1 MALTGDLR
9 SFNFVDIF
17 QIIGKDRK
25 SGILFV
31 EWKDLICAYYVKE
44 GEIIFA
50 RPIDKVYRVYADKD
64 FDLLLSKLRMSAES
78 LPKTIERFLISRL
91 DMKEGIF
98 SFTPGFIKYGGEYP
112 VVYPIEELIVLASRN
127 LTPEEVERKISD
139 ELLLFERVPG
149 KEEVLQ
155 KAKLN
160 QIERNILS
168 LVDGERTVLQ
178 IRQTVN
184 QDSLL
189 VDRALYALLALGL
202 IRRKKKEVKQKQ
214 APITLELLAKII
226 ERIRS
231 L

>member
-9 SFNFVDIF
+9 NFNFVDIF
-17 QIIGKDRK
+17 QVIVRDRK

-31 EWKDLICAYYVKE
+31 EWKDLTCAYYVKD

-50 RPIDKVYRVYADKD
+50 RPIDKVYRVYTDKD
-64 FDLLLSKLRMSAES
+64 FDLLLSKLRMNAEI

-91 DMKEGIF
+91 NMKEGIF
-98 SFTPGFIKYGGEYP
+98 SFMPGFIKYGREYP
-112 VVYPIEELIVLASRN
+112 VIYPIEQLIVLASRN

-139 ELLLFERVPG
+139 EMLLFERVPG

-155 KAKLN
+155 KARLN
-160 QIERNILS
+160 KTEEHILS
-168 LVDGERTVLQ
+168 LIDGERTVLQ
-178 IRQTVN
+178 IRQMAN

-189 VDRALYALLALGL
+189 VDRALYAFIALGL

-214 APITLELLAKII
+214 VPITLELLAKII

>member
-17 QIIGKDRK
+17 QVIGRDRK

-31 EWKDLICAYYVKE
+31 EWKDLTCAYYVKD

-64 FDLLLSKLRMSAES
+64 FDLLLSKLRMSMES

-160 QIERNILS
+160 QIERHILS
-168 LVDGERTVLQ
+168 LVNGERTVLQ
-178 IRQTVN
+178 IRQMVN

-189 VDRALYALLALGL
+189 VDRALYAFLSLEL

>member
-1 MALTGDLR
+1 MALTGDLK

-17 QIIGKDRK
+17 QVIGRDRK
-25 SGILFV
+25 SGILFM
-31 EWKDLICAYYVKE
+31 EWKDLTCAYYVKE

-64 FDLLLSKLRMSAES
+64 FDILLNKLRMSVES
-78 LPKTIERFLISRL
+78 LSKTIERFLISRL
-91 DMKEGIF
+91 NMKEGIF

-112 VVYPIEELIVLASRN
+112 VAYPIEELIVLASRY

-139 ELLLFERVPG
+139 ELLLFERVPS

-160 QIERNILS
+160 QMEGHILS

-178 IRQTVN
+178 IRQMVN

>member
-9 SFNFVDIF
+9 SFNFVDVF
-17 QIIGKDRK
+17 QVIGRDRK

-31 EWKDLICAYYVKE
+31 EWKDLTCAYYVKE

-78 LPKTIERFLISRL
+78 LPKTLERFLISRL
-91 DMKEGIF
+91 NMKEGIF

-160 QIERNILS
+160 QIERHILS
-168 LVDGERTVLQ
+168 LVNGERTVLQ
-178 IRQTVN
+178 IRQMVN

-189 VDRALYALLALGL
+189 VDRALYAFLSLEL

>member
-1 MALTGDLR
+1 
-9 SFNFVDIF
+9 
-17 QIIGKDRK
+17 
-25 SGILFV
+25 
-31 EWKDLICAYYVKE
+31 
-44 GEIIFA
+44 
-50 RPIDKVYRVYADKD
+50 
-64 FDLLLSKLRMSAES
+64 
-78 LPKTIERFLISRL
+78 
-91 DMKEGIF
+91 MKEGIF
-98 SFTPGFIKYGGEYP
+98 SFTPGFMKYGGKYP
-112 VVYPIEELIVLASRN
+112 VVYPIEELIVPASHY

-160 QIERNILS
+160 QMEGHILS
-168 LVDGERTVLQ
+168 LIDGERTVLQ
-178 IRQTVN
+178 IRQMVN

-226 ERIRS
+226 EKIKS

>member
-17 QIIGKDRK
+17 QVIGRDRK

-31 EWKDLICAYYVKE
+31 EWKDLTCAYYVKD
-44 GEIIFA
+44 GEIIFS
-50 RPIDKVYRVYADKD
+50 RPIDKVYRVYADRD
-64 FDLLLSKLRMSAES
+64 FDLLLSKLRMNAES

-98 SFTPGFIKYGGEYP
+98 SFIPGFIKYGREYP

-139 ELLLFERVPG
+139 EMLLFERVPG

-160 QIERNILS
+160 QMEERILS
-168 LVDGERTVLQ
+168 LIDGEKTVLQ
-178 IRQTVN
+178 IRQAVS

-189 VDRALYALLALGL
+189 VDRALYAFLALGL
-202 IRRKKKEVKQKQ
+202 IKRKKREVKQKQ
-214 APITLELLAKII
+214 VPITLELLAKII
-226 ERIRS
+226 EKIRS

>member
-1 MALTGDLR
+1 MALTGDLK

-17 QIIGKDRK
+17 QVIGRDQK
-25 SGILFV
+25 SGILFM
-31 EWKDLICAYYVKE
+31 EWKDLTCAYYVKE

-64 FDLLLSKLRMSAES
+64 FDLLLSKLRMSVES
-78 LPKTIERFLISRL
+78 LPKTLERFLISRL
-91 DMKEGIF
+91 NMKEGIF

-112 VVYPIEELIVLASRN
+112 VAYPIEELIVLASRY

-139 ELLLFERVPG
+139 ELLLFERVPD

-160 QIERNILS
+160 QMEGHILS
-168 LVDGERTVLQ
+168 LIDGERTVLQ
-178 IRQTVN
+178 IRQIAN
-184 QDSLL
+184 QDSLF
-189 VDRALYALLALGL
+189 VDRTFYALLALGL

>member
-17 QIIGKDRK
+17 QVIGRDRK

-31 EWKDLICAYYVKE
+31 EWKDLTCAYYVKE

-64 FDLLLSKLRMSAES
+64 FDLLLSKLRMSTES

-91 DMKEGIF
+91 NIKEGIF

-112 VVYPIEELIVLASRN
+112 VVYPIEELIVLASRY

-160 QIERNILS
+160 QIESHILS
-168 LVDGERTVLQ
+168 LVDGEKTVLQ
-178 IRQTVN
+178 IRQMVK

-189 VDRALYALLALGL
+189 VDRALYALIALEL

-214 APITLELLAKII
+214 APITLELLAK
-226 ERIRS
+226 
-231 L
+231 

>member
-17 QIIGKDRK
+17 QVIGRDRK

-31 EWKDLICAYYVKE
+31 EWKDLTCAYYVKE

-64 FDLLLSKLRMSAES
+64 FDLLLSKLRMSMES

-160 QIERNILS
+160 QIERHILS
-168 LVDGERTVLQ
+168 LVNGERTVLQ
-178 IRQTVN
+178 IRQMVN

-189 VDRALYALLALGL
+189 VDRALYAFLSLEL

>member
-17 QIIGKDRK
+17 QVIGVDRK

-31 EWKDLICAYYVKE
+31 EWKDLTCAYYVKE

-64 FDLLLSKLRMSAES
+64 FDLLLNKLRMSVES
-78 LPKTIERFLISRL
+78 LPKTLERFLISRL
-91 DMKEGIF
+91 NMKEGVF

-112 VVYPIEELIVLASRN
+112 VAYPIEELIVLASRY

-160 QIERNILS
+160 QMEGHILS

-178 IRQTVN
+178 IRQMVN

-202 IRRKKKEVKQKQ
+202 IRRKKKEVIQKQ

-226 ERIRS
+226 ERVKS

>member
-1 MALTGDLR
+1 MALTGDLK

-17 QIIGKDRK
+17 QVIGRDRK
-25 SGILFV
+25 SGILFM
-31 EWKDLICAYYVKE
+31 EWKDLTCAYYVKE

-64 FDLLLSKLRMSAES
+64 FDILLNKLRMSVES
-78 LPKTIERFLISRL
+78 LSKTIERFLISRL
-91 DMKEGIF
+91 NMKEGIF

-112 VVYPIEELIVLASRN
+112 VVYPIEELIVLASRY

-139 ELLLFERVPG
+139 ELLLFERVPS

-160 QIERNILS
+160 QMEGHILS
-168 LVDGERTVLQ
+168 LIDGERTVLQ
-178 IRQTVN
+178 IRQMVN